1 MRGFWTPEID
11 AQLKV
16 LADEGL
22 SASQIAAR
30 LGRSRSSVIGRVFRL
45 KGEVVLRGQSFRD
58 RPKQQASSERAAR
71 PPRRVR
77 PHSSPPGAPRPVT
90 ARTAGKPPVAPP
102 AGAASSPAAPA
113 LPSALSPVLR
123 PMPFLEAVEK
133 NRCLWFAC
141 DPFAPGGPD
150 MPVCGHERAA
160 LPNVRYCPRHLAG
173 QVQERAA

>member
-11 AQLKV
+11 AQLKA

-45 KGEVVLRGQSFRD
+45 NGKVVLRGQSFRD
-58 RPKQQASSERAAR
+58 RPKQQASSVKASRS
-71 PPRRVR
+71 PRRAS
-77 PHSSPPGAPRPVT
+77 PYSSPPSAPRSVT
-90 ARTAGKPPVAPP
+90 ARRAKPPVAPP
-102 AGAASSPAAPA
+102 AGAAPSPAAPA
-113 LPSALSPVLR
+113 LPSALSLVLR
-123 PMPFLEAVEK
+123 PMPFLAAVEK

-150 MPVCGHERAA
+150 MPVCGHERADM
-160 LPNVRYCPRHLAG
+160 PNVRYCPRHLAG